1 MGRAPRRQAQQTEK
15 KGLDRRTLLI
25 GGGAAAGLLLAWA
38 VWPREYRPN
47 LNTAP
52 GETAFNAFLKIDRV
66 GQVIVV
72 VPQTEMGQ
80 GITTLL
86 PQVLAD
92 ELGADWRT
100 VGVQSA
106 PVSPL
111 YANTLLADEW
121 LANDWS
127 RLAGDAGRWTI
138 EQYATRSALML
149 TGAGTSLPMFHQA
162 YREAGAAARVLLC
175 KAAAARWDV
184 PWESCDIQNGIISD
198 GGGPGGKGRR
208 LKIGEVVEDAATFD
222 LPDILPYRQAEVDRL
237 AGQELPRIDTPS
249 KIDGSHNFAADIRLP
264 DMVFASIRQG
274 PIGDAVLKSVD
285 EGAARSVTGFL
296 KLIRQERWVA
306 VVASNWWAANK
317 ALDLCDPVFELN
329 GRPVD
334 SAAMEAALEQA
345 FSGSS
350 GERLFARGDLKPL
363 FEDATVL
370 ASEYRLRP
378 GLHLALE
385 PLSAT
390 ARITDE
396 AAEVWMATQAPSLAR
411 AAVAKALGLSAGA
424 VTLYPLHAGGGYGR
438 NMEHDAGVQAAL
450 LSREM
455 GRPVQLLWS
464 RLEDVI
470 HDRPSAPAHAR
481 MAAKLG
487 RNGAI
492 EGWSA
497 KVAAPC
503 AMTQTWARIAH
514 GRLPHEASAEA
525 ADASTRLAVAG
536 MDLPYA
542 VPNWAVDHFP
552 ANVGLPLGFARGNAH
567 LHGAFFTESFI
578 DELAHQA
585 QMEAMSFRI
594 QMLGGNP
601 RLAHCLTTV
610 GAMGGWQGGI
620 AESGQGL
627 AAHMMNGTYAAVMVE
642 AGISE
647 GKLQV
652 SRIVAAVDG
661 GDQVNP
667 DIARQQVESG
677 LIHGLALAMG
687 ASVPYAGGMPTR
699 AILGR
704 MGLPRLGDVGEV
716 TVELIRSTAAPA
728 GLTDIGA
735 PLVAPAVANALFT
748 TTGQRHRSLPL
759 LAGG

>member
-1 MGRAPRRQAQQTEK
+1 MGRAPRKLGQHRE
-15 KGLDRRTLLI
+15 KGLNRRTLLV
-25 GGGAAAGLLLAWA
+25 GGGATAGLLLAWA
-38 VWPREYRPN
+38 AWPRAYRPN

-52 GETAFNAFLKIDRV
+52 GETAFNAFLKIDRS
-66 GQVIVV
+66 GQVIVI

-80 GITTLL
+80 GISTLL
-86 PQVLAD
+86 PQILAD

-111 YANTLLADEW
+111 YANNLLAREW

-127 RLAGDAGRWTI
+127 RLAGEAGEWAI
-138 EQYATRSALML
+138 DQYATRSALML
-149 TGAGTSLPMFHQA
+149 TGAGTSIPMFHQA

-184 PWESCDIQNGIISD
+184 AWESCDIQNGIISD
-198 GGGPGGKGRR
+198 GGQRR
-208 LKIGEVVEDAATFD
+208 LKLGEVAEDAATYD
-222 LPDILPYRQAEVDRL
+222 LPDILPFRQSDVDRL
-237 AGQELPRIDTPS
+237 AGQELPRLDTPS

-274 PIGDAVLKSVD
+274 PIGDAVLKSVN
-285 EGAARSVTGFL
+285 EGAAKSVTGFL
-296 KLIRQERWVA
+296 KLVRQERWVA

-317 ALDLCDPVFELN
+317 ALDLADPVFELS

-334 SAAMEAALEQA
+334 SAGMEAALEQA
-345 FSGSS
+345 FSGS
-350 GERLFARGDLKPL
+350 GERLYARGDLKPL
-363 FEDATVL
+363 FEDATIL
-370 ASEYRLRP
+370 ASEYRVGP

-385 PLSAT
+385 PMCAT
-390 ARITDE
+390 ARISEDG
-396 AAEVWMATQAPSLAR
+396 AEIWMATQAPGLAR
-411 AAVAKALGLSAGA
+411 AAIAKALGLSAEA

-438 NMEHDAGVQAAL
+438 RMDFEAGVQAAL
-450 LSREM
+450 LSRAM

-470 HDRPSAPAHAR
+470 QDRPSAPAHAR
-481 MAAKLG
+481 MAGKLG

-497 KVAAPC
+497 KIAAPC
-503 AMTQTWARIAH
+503 AMSQSWARIAH
-514 GRLPHEASAEA
+514 GKLPHEASAESSGV
-525 ADASTRLAVAG
+525 STRLAVAG
-536 MDLPYA
+536 MELPYA

-552 ANVGLPLGFARGNAH
+552 ADVGLPLGFARGNAH

-620 AESGQGL
+620 VGSGQGL
-627 AAHMMNGTYAAVMVE
+627 AAHVMNGAFIAVMVE

-652 SRIVAAVDG
+652 GRIIAAVDG
-661 GDQVNP
+661 GEQVNP
-667 DIARQQVESG
+667 DIARQQIESG

-687 ASVPYAGGMPTR
+687 ASVPYAKGMPTR

-716 TVELIRSTAAPA
+716 TVELIRSTAPPA
-728 GLTDIGA
+728 GLTDLGA

-748 TTGQRHRSLPL
+748 TTGQRYRTLPL
-759 LAGG
+759 LMEG

>member
-1 MGRAPRRQAQQTEK
+1 MGRAPRKQGQQTEK
-15 KGLDRRTLLI
+15 GLNRRTLLI

-38 VWPREYRPN
+38 VWPRAYRPN

-52 GETAFNAFLKIDRV
+52 GETAFNAFLKIDRS
-66 GQVIVV
+66 GQVIVI
-72 VPQTEMGQ
+72 VPQAEMGQ
-80 GITTLL
+80 GVSTLL
-86 PQVLAD
+86 PQILAD

-106 PVSPL
+106 AVGPL
-111 YANTLLADEW
+111 YANTLLAREW

-127 RLAGDAGRWTI
+127 RLAGEAGDWTI
-138 EQYATRSALML
+138 DQYATRSALML
-149 TGAGTSLPMFHQA
+149 TGAGTSIPMFHQA

-184 PWESCDIQNGIISD
+184 AWESCDIQNGIISD
-198 GGGPGGKGRR
+198 GGQRR
-208 LKIGEVVEDAATFD
+208 LKLGEVAEDAATFD
-222 LPDILPYRQAEVDRL
+222 LPDILPFRQGDVDRL
-237 AGQELPRIDTPS
+237 AGQELPRLDTPS

-274 PIGDAVLKSVD
+274 PIGDAVLKSVN
-285 EGAARSVTGFL
+285 EGAAKSVTGFL
-296 KLIRQERWVA
+296 KLVRRERWVA
-306 VVASNWWAANK
+306 AVASNWWAANK
-317 ALDLCDPVFELN
+317 ALDLADPLFELS

-334 SAAMEAALEQA
+334 SAGMEAALEQA
-345 FSGSS
+345 FSGS
-350 GERLFARGDLKPL
+350 GERLYARGDLKPL
-363 FEDATVL
+363 FEDATIL
-370 ASEYRLRP
+370 ASEYRVRP
-378 GLHLALE
+378 SLHLAME
-385 PLSAT
+385 PMSAT
-390 ARITDE
+390 ARIGDDG
-396 AAEVWMATQAPSLAR
+396 AEVWMATQAPGLAR
-411 AAVAKALGLSAGA
+411 AAIARALGLPAGA

-438 NMEHDAGVQAAL
+438 RMDFEAGVQAAL

-470 HDRPSAPAHAR
+470 QDRPGAPAHAR

-487 RNGAI
+487 RSGAI

-503 AMTQTWARIAH
+503 AMSQTWARIAD
-514 GRLPHEASAEA
+514 GKPPHEASAEA
-525 ADASTRLAVAG
+525 AGVSTRLAVAG
-536 MDLPYA
+536 MELPYA

-552 ANVGLPLGFARGNAH
+552 ADVGLPLGFTRGNAH

-585 QMEAMSFRI
+585 RMEAMSFRI

-610 GAMGGWQGGI
+610 GAMGGWQGGV
-620 AESGQGL
+620 EGSGQGL
-627 AAHMMNGTYAAVMVE
+627 AAHVMNSAFIAVMVE
-642 AGISE
+642 AGITE

-652 SRIVAAVDG
+652 GRIVAAVDG
-661 GDQVNP
+661 GEQVNP

-677 LIHGLALAMG
+677 LIHGLAMAMG
-687 ASVPYAGGMPTR
+687 ASVPYAKGMPTR

-704 MGLPRLGDVGEV
+704 MGLPRLGDIGEV
-716 TVELIRSTAAPA
+716 TVELIRSTAPPA
-728 GLTDIGA
+728 GLTDLGA
-735 PLVAPAVANALFT
+735 PVVAPAVANALFT
-748 TTGQRHRSLPL
+748 TTGRRFRSLPL
-759 LAGG
+759 LMEG